1 MSYRDIT
8 HLLCNYINSKMT
20 LGKTNN
26 INIYR
31 LTTMKKDSLRLMA
44 QILPINGIQHGVRPN
59 RMWRF

>member
-1 MSYRDIT
+1 
-8 HLLCNYINSKMT
+8 MT

>member
-1 MSYRDIT
+1 
-8 HLLCNYINSKMT
+8 MT

-44 QILPINGIQHGVRPN
+44 QILPINGIQHGVSPN